1 MSSSQLSEYLLEKC
15 RVVVIPGNAFGDNGE
30 GFVRVSFATD
40 IEKIKE
46 ALDRIENVI

>member
-1 MSSSQLSEYLLEKC
+1 MGLKTILPKGTFYCYPNIKSTGMSS
-15 RVVVIPGNAFGDNGE
+15 DNGE